1 MPFSYFSGQATRGL
15 SSTSLQCPVTWC
27 LLFQGFELK
36 KVLSCLKLSG
46 SQKEHRRA
54 EPQLTL
60 NRWTSPVW
68 RGFSRWKPCCT
79 PGHRASNHQA
89 DPVYVFNL
97 HCLISLDNLMI
108 FIASIYFA
116 LTNTHICIETLCCV
130 LCLHTG
136 PWRGIAISI
145 SYPSHE
151 EVQYTVKIRL
161 QNHPQ
166 LSTELR
172 YHKLW
177 DFFTFSINSLGSQ
190 APKHRNLLEM
200 YLIATC
206 YEVFTYV
213 G

>member
-1 MPFSYFSGQATRGL
+1 MDKPSLEGFFQVKAMLHPGTQGQQSPGR
-15 SSTSLQCPVTWC
+15 
-27 LLFQGFELK
+27 
-36 KVLSCLKLSG
+36 SCLCF
-46 SQKEHRRA
+46 QF
-54 EPQLTL
+54 TL
-60 NRWTSPVW
+60 
-68 RGFSRWKPCCT
+68 
-79 PGHRASNHQA
+79 
-89 DPVYVFNL
+89 
-97 HCLISLDNLMI
+97 CLISLDNLMI
-108 FIASIYFA
+108 FIANIYFA